1 MSQKI
6 QVVLATDLYE
16 ERLEGDEPEPM
27 RVDKVNLR
35 ELSALAQ
42 NPNFSEGRALAALK
56 VQVHLCFT
64 SPKVR
69 ARDTARPDCG
79 HRRSHRRRLL
89 IG

>member
-27 RVDKVNLR
+27 GVDKVNLH

-42 NPNFSEGRALAALK
+42 NPRFTEGRALAALY
-56 VQVHLCFT
+56 L
-64 SPKVR
+64 
-69 ARDTARPDCG
+69 ARD
-79 HRRSHRRRLL
+79 LL
-89 IG
+89 TQRGDLPS